1 MQEKTID
8 ILIAIGIIIA
18 VLLLWYMRENYV
30 DKREKAEAIVNW
42 MDKNK
47 FPSFDN
53 FKDDIKGGD
62 IVEYSEAKKLQASG
76 SLTPDSLESRI

>member
-1 MQEKTID
+1 MIV
-8 ILIAIGIIIA
+8 IGILA
-18 VLLLWYMRENYV
+18 VIVIVWLMRETYV
-30 DKREKAEAIVNW
+30 DKREKAEAIVTW
-42 MDKNK
+42 MGKNK
-47 FPSFDN
+47 YPSFDG